1 MLGYMGRGRG
11 TWGGGGVH
19 GGGGGGGVHKEGE
32 GYLREVTE

>member
-1 MLGYMGRGRG
+1 MRGARVHG
-11 TWGGGGVH
+11 GGGGVH